1 MEVVMVVSRP
11 RFPRSLMP
19 RLRTVHRFGRKC
31 HVEQGRAAPLLQT
44 HTCFIQAED
53 RGGIFWSKHN
63 AIVISVTPPVS
74 HLPPKWR
81 SISSFSFRIR
91 IVANCWPQRATGH
104 CLMRGWGQADTR
116 TRGSSTWSYNTFN
129 VHLPGADLECLYRV
143 QVFSVTSP

>member
-11 RFPRSLMP
+11 RFPRSLLP
-19 RLRTVHRFGRKC
+19 RLRGLFTSLAGSVRLSCAG
-31 HVEQGRAAPLLQT
+31 LLHCSK

-81 SISSFSFRIR
+81 SISSFRIK